1 MSEFVVED
9 RNGVRR
15 VPIGRRMTIGRSPSN
30 DLALNA
36 MFASRRHAW
45 VWRQGDRVII
55 EDLTSTN
62 GTYVNGQRL
71 THARFLNHNDVV
83 TIGDGQLTFVDAWDL
98 STQQTPPRGV
108 PRAGAGR
115 IYCATCGA
123 ANEPRA
129 KFCARCGHALR
140 AGAGPAMARAP
151 AGGRPSGSFTPT
163 DPVMARP
170 FPVSESLPAKRS
182 GSGAWILILVLAI
195 LAVAFLT
202 VMAVLVLY
210 TLG

>member
-9 RNGVRR
+9 RSGVRR

-71 THARFLNHNDVV
+71 THARFLKHNDVI
-83 TIGDGQLTFVDAWDL
+83 TIGDGQLTYVEGWNLATGL
-98 STQQTPPRGV
+98 TPPRGL
-108 PRAGAGR
+108 PRPGAGPV
-115 IYCATCGA
+115 YCGTCGA
-123 ANEPRA
+123 ANPPQARV
-129 KFCARCGHALR
+129 CSRCGRALDV
-140 AGAGPAMARAP
+140 GARPGGDWGSG
-151 AGGRPSGSFTPT
+151 GGRPSGSFTPT
-163 DPVMARP
+163 DPIVARP
-170 FPVSESLPAKRS
+170 FPVSESLPAERS

-202 VMAVLVLY
+202 VMALLVLY
-210 TLG
+210 TLS